1 MLVLTCAVPLC
12 VPGCGGTTEKSF
24 IPDQMLAEDCLKAAL
39 EAWKA
44 GKKHG
49 EVESANPVIQV
60 VDSKWRSGAKLQG
73 YEILEELPS
82 DGPKKFRVRLTLEK
96 PPAPEET
103 NYLVV
108 VKDPMWVYLEKDYL
122 TASTS
127 M

>member
-1 MLVLTCAVPLC
+1 MIVLMCAVTCC
-12 VPGCGGTTEKSF
+12 VQGCGGTFERSF
-24 IPDQMLAEDCLKAAL
+24 IPDQMLAEDCLKASL
-39 EAWKA
+39 DAWKA

-49 EVESANPVIQV
+49 EVESTNPVIQV
-60 VDSKWRSGAKLQG
+60 VDSKWRSGAKLQE

-96 PPAPEET
+96 APAPEET

-108 VKDPMWVYLEKDYL
+108 GKDPMWVYREKDYL